1 MRIDNQAVVQIVKTG
16 NTKGLSWLAG
26 KPFSIRA
33 GCIHDLVELG
43 ALTPLYVHTDHQ
55 LADLHTKPLA
65 RLKLEAILKKL
76 CLTAG
81 RPVSSK
87 TGETDR
93 RLVLSTE

>member
-1 MRIDNQAVVQIVKTG
+1 MSFHRVRQPTRWNETVSLAPC
-16 NTKGLSWLAG
+16 WLAG

-33 GCIHDLVELG
+33 GCIHDYVELG
-43 ALTPLYVHTDHQ
+43 VLRPLYVHTDHQ

-93 RLVLSTE
+93 RLVLSAE